1 MVSPEDATPET
12 PPTPEG
18 EAPSADTEPD
28 RKPDEPGAQDAGAG
42 EAAAEEQAEEEAE
55 LPQEPPLPLDVYA
68 VLRVSIAQ
76 LASIAWQ
83 LMGLQPDPFTN
94 KIRKEM
100 DQARIAIDATAALVE
115 QLRPHLQGQEA
126 KDYQSLLTDLRL
138 NFVKQSAEGSGE
150 A

>member
-12 PPTPEG
+12 PPAPEG
-18 EAPSADTEPD
+18 EAPSPDAEPD
-28 RKPDEPGAQDAGAG
+28 RKPDEPGAQGADAG
-42 EAAAEEQAEEEAE
+42 EAAADEEAE

>member
-18 EAPSADTEPD
+18 EAPSPDAEPD
-28 RKPDEPGAQDAGAG
+28 RKPDEPGAQGADAG
-42 EAAAEEQAEEEAE
+42 EAAAEEEAE